1 MFYRPWEF
9 RLPEYMVHDEHKP
22 FGDDYDYMNDPE
34 GLIYWKKGR
43 VVPGMLFTFVMNE
56 DVLKLVEKVLVVKKI
71 KILIELKP

>member
-1 MFYRPWEF
+1 
-9 RLPEYMVHDEHKP
+9 MVHDEHKP

-56 DVLKLVEKVLVVKKI
+56 DVGGKSSGCEENQNI
-71 KILIELKP
+71 D